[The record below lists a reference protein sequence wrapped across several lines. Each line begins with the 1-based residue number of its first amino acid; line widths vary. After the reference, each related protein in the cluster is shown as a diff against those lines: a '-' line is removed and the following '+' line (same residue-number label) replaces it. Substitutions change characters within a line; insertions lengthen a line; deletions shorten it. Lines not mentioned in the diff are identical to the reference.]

1 MIDRSDRRIEISD
14 RFLVVGLT
22 VRANFCKAAGRT
34 DYGKGIGCY
43 LIKKIN
49 KDLIFQL
56 SEY

>member
-14 RFLVVGLT
+14 RFLVVRLT

-34 DYGKGIGCY
+34 GYGKGIGCY